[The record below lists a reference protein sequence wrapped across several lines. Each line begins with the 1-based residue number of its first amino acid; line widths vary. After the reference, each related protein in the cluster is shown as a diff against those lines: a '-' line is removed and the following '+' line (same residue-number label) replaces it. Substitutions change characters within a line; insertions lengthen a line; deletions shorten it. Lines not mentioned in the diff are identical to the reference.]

1 MSQTHNDP
9 PRSDSRHAS
18 RMSSQPAAGTQANR
32 GNLPK
37 GACYKCGKTGHWS
50 RDCTAPR
57 EEWIPQQPRDA
68 SAGTA
73 ADGAADPEGATGGSA
88 AAGGATGKKKS
99 NRPPKF
105 TVVDHLLGPNGLA
118 YLHGVIPERFDEIKK
133 GPGHEFGDF
142 QRLMGLYREWTRKMY
157 PYKPHEWVM
166 NRVKVL
172 CKTREARAYIREL
185 NERERIELGG
195 EGVDAPEDFTE
206 EDVFFPDQEGG
217 GGDDDDDEGEDVVFP
232 DDDEEEEWN
241 EAKHGKK
248 AQLGGGGVGKSKGA
262 PAADDSDD
270 EEAIQSQRE
279 KDADAFDDAR
289 KEVGAGYFDESSDDD
304 DDGIAVVGATRRKSS
319 ALGAGEKGKA
329 RKKLKEVAAKRRRKK
344 KEPTPEPEEE
354 EAVAEEEAAEEG
366 PEPAEAAE
374 ASSPKRKQLR
384 RRARD
389 SDEEEEEEE
398 EEEEAGASRRAR
410 RRVIKRGIDSDSDS
424 DEPNLRDVIPNDM
437 GGNVLGPS
445 PAKPLV
451 PSFLYDSESD
461 GEKKA
466 EKKGDE

>member
-1 MSQTHNDP
+1 
-9 PRSDSRHAS
+9 
-18 RMSSQPAAGTQANR
+18 MSSQPAAGTQANR

-185 NERERIELGG
+185 DERERIELGG

-217 GGDDDDDEGEDVVFP
+217 GGDDSDDDDEGEDVVFP

-248 AQLGGGGVGKSKGA
+248 AQLGKKTKGA
-262 PAADDSDD
+262 PAADDSDG

-289 KEVGAGYFDESSDDD
+289 NEVGAGYFDESSDDD
-304 DDGIAVVGATRRKSS
+304 DDDGIAVVGATRRESS

-354 EAVAEEEAAEEG
+354 EAAEEEETAEEG

-389 SDEEEEEEE
+389 SDEDDEDEEEEED
-398 EEEEAGASRRAR
+398 EEEAGASRRAR

>member
-1 MSQTHNDP
+1 
-9 PRSDSRHAS
+9 
-18 RMSSQPAAGTQANR
+18 MSSQPAAGTQANR

-118 YLHGVIPERFDEIKK
+118 YLHGVIPEKFNQIAK

-172 CKTREARAYIREL
+172 CKTREARACIREL

-206 EDVFFPDQEGG
+206 EDVFFPDQ
-217 GGDDDDDEGEDVVFP
+217 DQDQDNDDDEGEDVVFP

-248 AQLGGGGVGKSKGA
+248 AQLGVGGGVGKSKGA
-262 PAADDSDD
+262 PAAADSDDD

-304 DDGIAVVGATRRKSS
+304 DDGIAVVGATRRKSA
-319 ALGAGEKGKA
+319 ALGAERQKGKA

-344 KEPTPEPEEE
+344 KEPTPEPED
-354 EAVAEEEAAEEG
+354 EEEAAEEG
-366 PEPAEAAE
+366 PEPPAEAAE

-424 DEPNLRDVIPNDM
+424 DAPNLRDVLPNDV

-461 GEKKA
+461 GEKKGSEKKGS